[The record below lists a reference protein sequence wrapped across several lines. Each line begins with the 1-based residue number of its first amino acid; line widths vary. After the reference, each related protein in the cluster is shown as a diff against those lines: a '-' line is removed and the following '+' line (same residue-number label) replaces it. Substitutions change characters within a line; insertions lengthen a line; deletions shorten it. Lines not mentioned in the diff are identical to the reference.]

1 MKEEPVLKNNDK
13 GHSGQTHI
21 IPLLRK
27 KKLNGGGDDLTSK
40 LIL

>member
-27 KKLNGGGDDLTSK
+27 NFKWWRG
-40 LIL
+40 